1 MFFWL
6 YIHNCIDFSFLKKK
20 STLYYACTDALNW
33 SKLTVKT
40 KNYHKWQIL
49 SSAIVFNID
58 GNNVSLAANQ
68 LISMISEGS
77 CDTEDWS
84 NDAENTALRHNNKWH
99 FNRY

>member
-1 MFFWL
+1 MAIYTQLYRFFIFEEEINPL
-6 YIHNCIDFSFLKKK
+6 LCMHRCIKLIKIDSKDKKL
-20 STLYYACTDALNW
+20 SQMT
-33 SKLTVKT
+33 
-40 KNYHKWQIL
+40 QIL